1 MPSHF
6 PPLDIEPAPYT
17 GHLNRMTEVWRY
29 GLHPTGG
36 YLQLNDLVYNVYGD
50 ANRPGRLTNSWEYN
64 SHGGRG
70 YRGGYNGSP
79 IQYDAAGDLLR
90 IASETFTYSP
100 EVQCATTISI
110 AGQATT
116 NHYTRAG
123 KKLAYTTP
131 TGQRYAQYE
140 KLEFYQGQA
149 YRYYTD
155 DGYYDFVTG
164 RWVYHI
170 KDYLGTP
177 RVTFSDV
184 NGDDVIT
191 PSTEI
196 LEERTLYPF
205 GLYAFGRTANGFTGD
220 KRDFTGHEF
229 VGRANQRQQGVVDM
243 LARVYLP
250 GVGVFGSVDPMADLE
265 PGLTPY
271 RYAFND
277 PINYTD
283 PDGLFESKAEAREYA
298 KEHGIKTGLFRN
310 SKIEYDKDGKDYAIV
325 NKTER
330 SVIQKYD
337 GQVVTGGMALEQ
349 NSVSMGP
356 ILVGAATTSQL
367 DSPAPGPADVVAAGI
382 IVVGTGMWLESL
394 LPVTSPD
401 FSMPDVMLSPTTVYS
416 KRARGNHKSD
426 EFDRHTDDEI
436 DSMYRELSGRL
447 SKDQKKLKQKL
458 QLEQKAR
465 TSRNKQSK
473 GSEKGTGSGRS

>member
-1 MPSHF
+1 M
-6 PPLDIEPAPYT
+6 I
-17 GHLNRMTEVWRY
+17 
-29 GLHPTGG
+29 
-36 YLQLNDLVYNVYGD
+36 
-50 ANRPGRLTNSWEYN
+50 
-64 SHGGRG
+64 
-70 YRGGYNGSP
+70 
-79 IQYDAAGDLLR
+79 YDAAGDLLR
-90 IASETFTYSP
+90 VASETFTYSP
-100 EVQCATTISI
+100 EVQRATTISI
-110 AGQATT
+110 AGQVTT

-123 KKLAYTTP
+123 SKLAYTTP

-155 DGYYDFVTG
+155 DGYYDFVTA
-164 RWVYHI
+164 RWVYHL

-184 NGDDVIT
+184 NGDGVIT
-191 PSTEI
+191 PATEI

-205 GLYAFGRTANGFTGD
+205 GLYAFGRTASGFTGD

-229 VGRANQRQQGVVDM
+229 VGGANQRQQGVIDM
-243 LARVYLP
+243 LARVYVP
-250 GVGVFGSVDPMADLE
+250 GVGVFGAVDPLADLE

-271 RYAFND
+271 RYAYND
-277 PINYTD
+277 PINYLD
-283 PDGLFESKAEAREYA
+283 PDGLFETKAEAKEYA
-298 KEHGIKTGLFRN
+298 KENGIKTGLFRD

-401 FSMPDVMLSPTTVYS
+401 FSMPTTIMDPYIVESRKARDNS
-416 KRARGNHKSD
+416 KNEPHGDGGRAMSKAD
-426 EFDRHTDDEI
+426 KQVEQL
-436 DSMYRELSGRL
+436 REQMKTEGRVGR
-447 SKDQKKLKQKL
+447 KKLQDKINNINRDAAK
-458 QLEQKAR
+458 K
-465 TSRNKQSK
+465 K
-473 GSEKGTGSGRS
+473 GGENHGQRGKGY